1 MANPS
6 HSTASPEPR
15 NPQDDAQL
23 DSRVRGNDSE
33 AKGNDGGGENPEET
47 FRNPQS
53 VIPADA
59 GIHDNGGLDAR
70 LHGHDCGEGN
80 PDQQLDRR
88 TLLTGAAAAAA
99 AAGAAGAGL
108 ATAGMPGLDPVVA
121 VYRRLLKLQ
130 ADPLNEDCDED
141 DPAYMRLCYAIDD
154 ADDALVLTRATS
166 TDGVRAKFAR
176 LAYLHHGGPERAI
189 RDCEL
194 AHSII
199 ADFAHLLARRAL

>member
-6 HSTASPEPR
+6 HSTASPDPR
-15 NPQDDAQL
+15 NPQPDAQL
-23 DSRVRGNDSE
+23 DSRGRGNDSE
-33 AKGNDGGGENPEET
+33 VNGNDGGGG
-47 FRNPQS
+47 NPQE
-53 VIPADA
+53 A
-59 GIHDNGGLDAR
+59 
-70 LHGHDCGEGN
+70 
-80 PDQQLDRR
+80 LDRR
-88 TLLTGAAAAAA
+88 TLLTGAAAVA

-130 ADPLNEDCDED
+130 DDPLNQYCDED

-166 TDGVRAKFAR
+166 TDGIRAKFAR
-176 LAYLHHGGPERAI
+176 LAYLHHGGPERAL

>member
-15 NPQDDAQL
+15 NPDTSLNSQPVTPAKAGVHVDAGL
-23 DSRVRGNDSE
+23 DSGLRRNDGGVNGNDSE
-33 AKGNDGGGENPEET
+33 VKGNDGGGG
-47 FRNPQS
+47 NPQE
-53 VIPADA
+53 A
-59 GIHDNGGLDAR
+59 
-70 LHGHDCGEGN
+70 
-80 PDQQLDRR
+80 LDRR

-99 AAGAAGAGL
+99 AVGAAGAGL

-121 VYRRLLKLQ
+121 VYRRLLELQ
-130 ADPLNEDCDED
+130 ADPLNDYCDED

-166 TDGVRAKFAR
+166 TDGVRVKFAR

-199 ADFAHLLARRAL
+199 ADFAHILTRRPL